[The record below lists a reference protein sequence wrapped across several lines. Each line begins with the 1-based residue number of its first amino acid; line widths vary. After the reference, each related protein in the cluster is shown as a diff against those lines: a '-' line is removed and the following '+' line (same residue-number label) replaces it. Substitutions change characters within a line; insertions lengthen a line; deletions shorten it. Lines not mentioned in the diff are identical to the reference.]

1 MHRFARRLAFHPLRL
16 GLGLGLGLAST
27 LTVGTSVGHAAT
39 PPAAAAATAAPA
51 ARGGFQNDLVQQ
63 IQAVQKQV
71 MALED
76 AMPAD
81 KFGWRPDAGVRSVGE
96 VYLHI
101 AFANY
106 LIGKLATG
114 KEPPADVHW
123 EMNPQKWDKQ
133 TTDKAAIKKILEKS
147 FAHAQETI
155 TAVPDADLEK
165 KISFFG
171 KEMSERTAMMGL
183 LAHASEHLGQSIAYA
198 RSNKITPPWS
208 KKEK

>member
-1 MHRFARRLAFHPLRL
+1 MYGGQSHSSVPSPRALQAQSPPPWHSRVDEPHGFWSSSKQFDTSSAGARHRELSGPLPAGQTSRKPS
-16 GLGLGLGLAST
+16 GL
-27 LTVGTSVGHAAT
+27 H
-39 PPAAAAATAAPA
+39 
-51 ARGGFQNDLVQQ
+51 GGGPVCP
-63 IQAVQKQV
+63 V
-71 MALED
+71 
-76 AMPAD
+76 
-81 KFGWRPDAGVRSVGE
+81 
-96 VYLHI
+96 
-101 AFANY
+101 
-106 LIGKLATG
+106 
-114 KEPPADVHW
+114 
-123 EMNPQKWDKQ
+123 QKWDKQ
-133 TTDKAAIKKILEKS
+133 TTDKTAIKKILEKS